1 MNADALKD
9 TIKTIGQRQEN
20 VLNGIHKDHA
30 PSLSYSCIIER
41 KEKQSVFV
49 MNKMVTCF
57 GTKQGGVTGYIH
69 RYLINFSSLYLI
81 YQY

>member
-1 MNADALKD
+1 MDVPRD
-9 TIKTIGQRQEN
+9 ITKTIGKKQDN
-20 VLNGIHKDHA
+20 VLNGTQEA
-30 PSLSYSCIIER
+30 RVQNRFYSFIIGR
-41 KEKQSVFV
+41 KEKQNAFV

-81 YQY
+81 YQ